1 MNSLSAILLFVLPSA
16 GEDYLLLDR
25 EVEARIDT
33 NRGGMSVCIQLQI
46 ISDEQP
52 EPSEFFSVEFRAPSS
67 ETLVASCTVEI
78 IDGKIH
84 VFVFVYYCIWFT
96 VAVQHLLLRHNSQRV
111 ITRQYTRMLLVSVFY
126 SGVA

>member
-1 MNSLSAILLFVLPSA
+1 MPSA
-16 GEDYLLLDR
+16 GEDYLLLDT

-52 EPSEFFSVEFRAPSS
+52 EPSEYFSVEFRVLSS
-67 ETLVASCTVEI
+67 EILVASCTVEI

-96 VAVQHLLLRHNSQRV
+96 VAVEHLLLRHNS
-111 ITRQYTRMLLVSVFY
+111 
-126 SGVA
+126 